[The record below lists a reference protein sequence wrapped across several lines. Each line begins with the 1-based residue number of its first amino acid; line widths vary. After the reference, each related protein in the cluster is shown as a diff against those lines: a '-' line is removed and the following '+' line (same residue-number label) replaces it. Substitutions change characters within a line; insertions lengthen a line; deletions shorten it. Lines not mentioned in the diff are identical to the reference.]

1 MTVLTDAAV
10 HRPRFALWLAGLW
23 SVFWIVL
30 VAVPSVVDV
39 PPLNGLRI
47 DTDPE
52 NMLAEDEPVRAF
64 HNEMMAEFGLYDF
77 IVVGVV
83 EETHPDGVFN
93 ARTLG
98 DILVLARFAETIRWG
113 EETAPEGVIAAELLA
128 PHRVDVVEQ
137 AGMGAV
143 RFDWLMA
150 EAPVNDAEALTIR
163 DRALN
168 IPTLSDTLVSGDG
181 RAMALYIPIRE
192 KNDSYRVASQ
202 LREQIGTFS
211 GPAEYHITG
220 LPIAQDQFGVEMFKQ
235 MAISAPAAMVLILI
249 LMWLFFRNLN
259 LVLAPMVV
267 AMVSVIGAMGL
278 LVATGQTVHIM
289 SSMIPIF
296 VMPIAV
302 LDAVHILSDFY
313 DRYPQIKNRKE
324 TLKVVMSELWRP
336 MLFTTLTTC
345 AGFLS
350 LALTPIP
357 PVQVFGV
364 FVAFGVFLAWLF
376 TVTLIPAYIMCM
388 PERAFNDFGS
398 AAASSSDSSP
408 ANTSVLNR
416 ILQPLG
422 RFVVRRSWRVVTIFV
437 LAIGIAVV
445 GLSRIEINDNP
456 VKWFAEDHDIRVA
469 DRALNARFG
478 GTYMAYLTLA
488 PSGELTAASAHAE
501 ILGRLTELQ
510 TPEAETFAAQ
520 LASLQSEAST
530 FGDYLD
536 TVAALAEARSSNPDE
551 NWVAW
556 DDIALAIAQVRSTA
570 DLFKRPD
577 MLTYLEG
584 LQEHLTNLGQVGNTI
599 ALPDIV
605 KTIHR
610 ELFESDPA
618 AYRIPDTQRAVA
630 QTLLSFQNSHRP
642 QDLFRLVTPD
652 YRRANIWVQLT
663 SGDNQDMTTVLRAVD
678 QYLQE
683 NPPPVAMDHDWFG
696 LTYINVIWQEKMV
709 TGMAYALAGGF
720 VAVLIL
726 MTALFRS
733 FAWGVLSMIPL
744 TVTIALIY
752 GVIGLVGKDYDMP
765 IAVLSSL
772 SLGLAVDYAIH
783 FAVRSRQIFNEVGD
797 WTETARLAFGE
808 PARAIVRNVIVIGA
822 GFLPLLLAPLVP
834 YQIVGVFIS
843 AILVSAGLASL
854 LGLPALIT
862 LFQARLFKRT
872 ASRTDTGA
880 PA

>member
-1 MTVLTDAAV
+1 MTALTDAAIR
-10 HRPRFALWLAGLW
+10 RPRSALWLAGLL
-23 SVFWIVL
+23 SVFWIIL
-30 VAVPSVVDV
+30 VAVPSVFDV
-39 PPLNGLRI
+39 PSLNGLRI

-64 HNEMMAEFGLYDF
+64 HNEMMTEFGLYDF

-83 EETHPDGVFN
+83 EETHQNGVFN
-93 ARTLG
+93 AQTLG
-98 DILVLARFAETIRWG
+98 DVLELAQFAETIRWG
-113 EETAPEGVIAAELLA
+113 EESAPEGVIASEILA
-128 PHRVDVVEQ
+128 PNRVDVVEQ
-137 AGMGAV
+137 AGLGAV

-150 EAPVNDAEALTIR
+150 EAPADDAAAIAIR

-168 IPTLSDTLVSGDG
+168 IPTLADTLVSGDG

-192 KNDSYRVASQ
+192 KNDSFRIASQ
-202 LREQIGTFS
+202 LRERIDTFS

-267 AMVSVIGAMGL
+267 AMVSVTGAMGL
-278 LVATGQTVHIM
+278 LIATGQTVHIM

-324 TLKVVMSELWRP
+324 TLNVVMGELWRP

-388 PERAFNDFGS
+388 PEHAFANFGGGGM
-398 AAASSSDSSP
+398 SSSQKSSTD
-408 ANTSVLNR
+408 TSVLNR
-416 ILQPLG
+416 ILPPIG
-422 RFVVRRSWRVVTIFV
+422 RFVVRRSWRVLAIFV
-437 LAIGIAVV
+437 LAIGVAIV

-488 PSGELTAASAHAE
+488 PSQELSVADARAE
-501 ILGRLTELQ
+501 IMDRLALLQ
-510 TPEAETFAAQ
+510 GPEAESFAAD
-520 LASLQSEAST
+520 LPTLQVEWTSFEE
-530 FGDYLD
+530 YLD
-536 TVAALAEARSSNPDE
+536 ALDTLADTRASAPDAD
-551 NWVAW
+551 WLAW
-556 DDIALAIAQVRSTA
+556 DDIALAIAQTRSTA
-570 DLFKRPD
+570 DVFKRPE
-577 MLTYLEG
+577 MLTYLEE
-584 LQEHLTNLGQVGNTI
+584 LQSYLTDLDQVGNTI

-610 ELFESDPA
+610 ELYESEPE
-618 AYRIPDTQRAVA
+618 AYRVPDTQRAVA

-663 SGDNQDMTTVLRAVD
+663 SGDNQDMTTVLDAVD
-678 QYLQE
+678 HYLEE
-683 NPPPVAMDHDWFG
+683 NPPPLAVDHDWFG

-709 TGMAYALAGGF
+709 AGMALALAGGF

-733 FAWGVLSMIPL
+733 IAWGVLSMIPL

-783 FAVRSRQIFNEVGD
+783 FAVRSRQIFNDVGN
-797 WTETARLAFGE
+797 WEETAQLAFGE

-862 LFQARLFKRT
+862 LFQARLFKRS
-872 ASRTDTGA
+872 ASPPDTGA